1 MECLI
6 TKLKGVVT
14 DSSLLKLGEVY
25 INLTKDVSTSN
36 PLMNLTF
43 TKDTTVKIVEGNN
56 DFYADDKYTSKI
68 GKAVTFN
75 ANVEK
80 SVYLKNGVPCKILVP
95 NKYDL
100 VKVRFVGYS
109 WLFNVNDLCTYANP
123 AITGM
128 SVNGTQ
134 ATGDLEPFIKHAN
147 RLETMGFNC
156 QLTGDMNNIPVSEL
170 LNALYITDIHPEL
183 AQLQVTVKN
192 TIRICTTNKLT
203 ILSLTTTAG
212 SDEDNDISAIAPYNK
227 ITYLRLYKSDKAE
240 CSGDLSA
247 VASMKDLS
255 SLIIQSSKVTG
266 NIQSLANTKLTGALS
281 DVCKGNKV
289 TGDLSYLPSGV
300 YFISFQENT
309 GNPLTWTSGKRS
321 STSAKALAIEQGKFA
336 DGELD
341 KFLIDNAACDLTGIS
356 SRPESWSKTINIVS
370 GNRTSA
376 SDSAVSALQSA
387 GFTLSIPSATTMMMR
402 SSEKWGIAYKDKELF
417 VEPVNLSVQ
426 TIYPASDVTVKEFN
440 TEAEAQTY
448 IISNRLV
455 KANA

>member
-36 PLMNLTF
+36 PLINLTF

-80 SVYLKNGVPCKILVP
+80 SVYLKNGIPCKILVP

-100 VKVRFVGYS
+100 VKIRFLGYS

-255 SLIIQSSKVTG
+255 SLVIQSSKVTG

-321 STSAKALAIEQGKFA
+321 NTSAKALAIEQGKFA

-356 SRPESWSKTINIVS
+356 SRPESWSKAINIVS

-376 SDSAVSALQSA
+376 SDSAVSTLQSA
-387 GFTLSIPSATTMMMR
+387 GFTLLIPSATTMMMR

-455 KANA
+455 KTNA